1 MSVNVVDELY
11 NELDFSQDKMQ
22 ELELR
27 IENIERA
34 LSLLLKVVKIML
46 DSDTIKRI
54 GSTSGGLSFPLS
66 RPAPS
71 SPRTWESV
79 GWERGKHAPLFCS
92 HWTPPFAVF
101 RNTT

>member
-27 IENIERA
+27 IENVERA

-46 DSDTIKRI
+46 DIETEKRG
-54 GSTSGGLSFPLS
+54 GSAIALE
-66 RPAPS
+66 AD
-71 SPRTWESV
+71 
-79 GWERGKHAPLFCS
+79 
-92 HWTPPFAVF
+92 
-101 RNTT
+101 